1 MREELFRNWIE
12 NGANRELQRYCGEW
26 AYECDAEDVECDFV
40 GILKS
45 AFPGE
50 EFYGSSGVERVVVW
64 QSDWNNVYKFR
75 FNSVGEKDYDFENIC
90 DSAENEGLGDLF
102 LDEEFLGYIEGV
114 RVTCQEKA
122 SGRVACETVDS
133 HKMYDQLPKETKSKV
148 NNTYCDLFLTWV
160 YTLYGEVFGDR
171 VYKFVEENGIRD
183 IHTHNFT
190 VFNGKV
196 QVFDAA
202 LCG

>member
-12 NGANRELQRYCGEW
+12 SGANEELVRYCGEN
-26 AYECDAEDVECDFV
+26 AYEYDAEDVEDDV
-40 GILKS
+40 VRILES
-45 AFPGE
+45 AFSGE
-50 EFYGSSGVERVVVW
+50 EFYSASGVERVTVW

-75 FNSVGEKDYDFENIC
+75 FNSVGDEDYDFESIC
-90 DSAENEGLGDLF
+90 ASAEDEGLGDLF
-102 LDEEFLGYIEGV
+102 LYEEYLGYLEGV

-122 SGRVACETVDS
+122 SGAVACETGDS
-133 HKMYDQLPKETKSKV
+133 YRMYDQLPKETKSKV
-148 NNTYCDLFLTWV
+148 GSTRCEYFLTWV
-160 YTLYGEVFGDR
+160 YTLYGEIFGDR
-171 VYKFVEENGIRD
+171 VYKFVEENGISD

-190 VFNGKV
+190 VYNGKV